1 VGGRGPGPADGGTA
15 PDGQFTG
22 WGEYWPAIRRWE
34 HVTGR
39 PCPSPVQPG
48 RNGPILSARFTEWL
62 MGMDDG
68 WVTDPAIG
76 LTRNQQIKLCGN
88 GAVTLQAAAALEDML
103 AALHNRELLRFAANY
118 GSMP

>member
-1 VGGRGPGPADGGTA
+1 
-15 PDGQFTG
+15 
-22 WGEYWPAIRRWE
+22 
-34 HVTGR
+34 
-39 PCPSPVQPG
+39 
-48 RNGPILSARFTEWL
+48 

-103 AALHNRELLRFAANY
+103 AALHNREQLQRFAANY